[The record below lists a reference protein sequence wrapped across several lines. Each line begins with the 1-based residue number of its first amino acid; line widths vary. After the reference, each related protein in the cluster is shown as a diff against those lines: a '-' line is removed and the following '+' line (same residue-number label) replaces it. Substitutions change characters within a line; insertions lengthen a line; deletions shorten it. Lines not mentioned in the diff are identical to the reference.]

1 MTEDT
6 ISILTHI
13 GSGIV
18 GGLIV
23 ALIQSLMSRS
33 SDRVLKQEADIKADR
48 LEFVPM
54 IERFIARAAEDP
66 APNSV
71 RRDSIRELRDWKR
84 RFSLHLSGRRLAA
97 FSKAWTALEQ
107 TTENEMVGTEQNRHG
122 VFTNPQ
128 DPEFIQISQ
137 LLSKRLEALR
147 DTVNDA

>member
-107 TTENEMVGTEQNRHG
+107 TTENEMVGTEQNRHR